1 MNPNGNMRRVKN
13 VEKRNEP
20 GHPGDWQYTRA
31 HVWENLHGAQKE
43 QVDRQ
48 AGGVKI
54 TQQKVQ
60 DLYSGN

>member
-1 MNPNGNMRRVKN
+1 MNPNGNMRRVKH

-20 GHPGDWQYTRA
+20 GHPSNWQYTRA

-54 TQQKVQ
+54 T
-60 DLYSGN
+60 